1 MQLQNL
7 NWVPFQ
13 ILNCLREY
21 FIILL
26 ISGIE
31 DGSIR
36 KNEDGDYI
44 VALRYLPSIELVVTI
59 LAFLKCGI
67 AYVPIAPNWP
77 SGRIRLV
84 LEDAKPAMVFTNTK
98 VELVYKAISEL
109 EDECSIPSVY
119 QVQGFKTK
127 SSSFQILKLRS

>member
-1 MQLQNL
+1 M
-7 NWVPFQ
+7 
-13 ILNCLREY
+13 
-21 FIILL
+21 
-26 ISGIE
+26 
-31 DGSIR
+31 
-36 KNEDGDYI
+36 
-44 VALRYLPSIELVVTI
+44 ALRYLPSIELVITI

-98 VELVYKAISEL
+98 VELIYKAISEL

-119 QVQGFKTK
+119 QVQGVSIKIFNFRNRKRNQTLCSIFLCTFKGRVEFQRFDYTSCRDK
-127 SSSFQILKLRS
+127 STSETAFNL

>member
-1 MQLQNL
+1 M
-7 NWVPFQ
+7 
-13 ILNCLREY
+13 
-21 FIILL
+21 
-26 ISGIE
+26 
-31 DGSIR
+31 
-36 KNEDGDYI
+36 
-44 VALRYLPSIELVVTI
+44 ALRYLPSIELVITI

-109 EDECSIPSVY
+109 EDDCSIPSVY
-119 QVQGFKTK
+119 QVLGVSTK
-127 SSSFQILKLRS
+127 ILQF

>member
-1 MQLQNL
+1 MLLQSL

-21 FIILL
+21 LIILF

-109 EDECSIPSVY
+109 ENECSIPSVY
-119 QVQGFKTK
+119 QVQGFENKN
-127 SSSFQILKLRS
+127 L

>member
-1 MQLQNL
+1 M
-7 NWVPFQ
+7 
-13 ILNCLREY
+13 
-21 FIILL
+21 
-26 ISGIE
+26 
-31 DGSIR
+31 
-36 KNEDGDYI
+36 
-44 VALRYLPSIELVVTI
+44 ALRYLPSIELVVTI

-109 EDECSIPSVY
+109 EDDCSIPSVY
-119 QVQGFKTK
+119 QVKAVPTSGIDFNLCELLLKRAFQAYKGKCFLLIKVHLQKQG
-127 SSSFQILKLRS
+127 

>member
-1 MQLQNL
+1 M
-7 NWVPFQ
+7 
-13 ILNCLREY
+13 
-21 FIILL
+21 
-26 ISGIE
+26 
-31 DGSIR
+31 
-36 KNEDGDYI
+36 
-44 VALRYLPSIELVVTI
+44 ALRYLPSIELVVTI

-98 VELVYKAISEL
+98 VELIYKAISEL

-119 QVQGFKTK
+119 QVQGVSIKIFNFRKRNQTLCSIFLCTFKGRVE
-127 SSSFQILKLRS
+127 FQRFDYTSCRDNSTSETAFNL